1 MTQGADG
8 QRESDLLDLPNVGPV
23 LERSLREVGI
33 ETPEHLRSVGA
44 RETFVRIRATVDS
57 GACLHMLYGL
67 EGAVRGV
74 PDKLLPDD
82 VKQGLRDFCRS
93 LDAERLPV
101 RGGNVERGNG
111 EPAGGGDS

>member
-1 MTQGADG
+1 MRRDASG
-8 QRESDLLDLPNVGPV
+8 RIESELRDLPNVGPV

-44 RETFVRIRATVDS
+44 REAFVRIRAAADP

-82 VKQGLRDFCRS
+82 VKRGLRDFCRS
-93 LDAERLPV
+93 LDAGRLPV
-101 RGGNVERGNG
+101 KGGNVERRNV
-111 EPAGGGDS
+111 ESAGGD